1 MADAERRSLQ
11 LIKISELKPAA
22 RNARTHSKRQIKQIA
37 DSIKRFGFTNAILID
52 SDKKILA
59 GHGRV
64 QAAESLGISD
74 VPCVCLSLLGSTGLG
89 LSALQN

>member
-37 DSIKRFGFTNAILID
+37 DSIKCAHALKT
-52 SDKKILA
+52 SDKTD
-59 GHGRV
+59 RRF
-64 QAAESLGISD
+64 D
-74 VPCVCLSLLGSTGLG
+74 
-89 LSALQN
+89 